1 MPNTSD
7 NQFSFVPPMQ
17 GQQLTP
23 DQAMSLATQLQ
34 SQGRLQE
41 SEHWLQQILQL
52 QPDHAFA
59 LHLLGVIAHQVG
71 KQALAA
77 ELMQK
82 AIRSNGSAPLFHANL
97 CEVLRQLKR
106 LDEAITHGE
115 RAVTLEPKMVMAHS
129 NLGIAYFDCKDYE
142 KAAACQQR
150 ALALEPNF
158 APSLNNLGS
167 IQRERKQ
174 HDEALV

>member
-52 QPDHAFA
+52 QPNHAFA

-129 NLGIAYFDCKDYE
+129 KPASHHPSPSSW
-142 KAAACQQR
+142 KAASTSASW
-150 ALALEPNF
+150 
-158 APSLNNLGS
+158 APARPRRTFSARVVS
-167 IQRERKQ
+167 KRKPSCGTMRI
-174 HDEALV
+174 AS